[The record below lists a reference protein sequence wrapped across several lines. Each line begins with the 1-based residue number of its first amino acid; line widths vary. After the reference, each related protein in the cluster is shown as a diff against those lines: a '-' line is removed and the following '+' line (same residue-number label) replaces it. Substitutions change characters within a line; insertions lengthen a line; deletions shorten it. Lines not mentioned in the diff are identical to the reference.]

1 MQSNIEVARA
11 RNALP
16 GTCTICGSLAVFIIE
31 SRPLPNGGRRRRKR
45 CDRCGHRETTYEI
58 TAQEYKALRGR
69 GKPKPAPVSTESC
82 EQCIHW
88 ETTSCGLGFPEAGG
102 KFAADCSCFI
112 RQESQESQESQ
123 ATSPAMESQVVC

>member
-45 CDRCGHRETTYEI
+45 CARCNHRETTYEI
-58 TAQEYKALRGR
+58 SQEEYKALRR
-69 GKPKPAPVSTESC
+69 GTKVPREEKPKPKSTLSC
-82 EQCIHW
+82 TSCVQW
-88 ETTSCGLGFPEAGG
+88 EATDCGLGFPEAGG
-102 KFAADCSCFI
+102 IFAAECSCYLT
-112 RQESQESQESQ
+112 S
-123 ATSPAMESQVVC
+123 SPA